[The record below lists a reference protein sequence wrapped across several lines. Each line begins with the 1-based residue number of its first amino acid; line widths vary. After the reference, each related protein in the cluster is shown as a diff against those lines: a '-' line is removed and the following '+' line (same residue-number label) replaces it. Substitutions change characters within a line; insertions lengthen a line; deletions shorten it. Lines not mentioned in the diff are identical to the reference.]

1 MIRVGVAQINMTVG
15 DLGGNARK
23 IADQADWARTQG
35 VDIVVFPEMTL
46 CGYPPEDL
54 LHKKHF
60 IRDSKKVLSSLK
72 KQIKEVVAVVGCL
85 DTDTQGRL
93 YNAAA
98 VIANGQILGM
108 YRKEVLPNYGVFDEK
123 RYFVS
128 GQDNPVFRIRQTRLG
143 INICEDIWVEDGP
156 FARQI
161 RQQCDVMI
169 NLSCSPYDVG
179 KLETRWRLLARRA
192 RTAGASVIY
201 ANAVGGQ
208 DEIVFDG
215 GSCVFAPSGRRR
227 ASAALFEEE
236 FLIVDLEEGSG
247 KKRRVSPE
255 IELPCTGLSKER
267 PTLTTVS
274 RSAPAA
280 SRIERIYRA
289 LVLGTR
295 DYINKNGF
303 QGVVIGLSGG
313 IDSALVCKI
322 AADALGPDQVTAVT
336 MPSCYTSSGTL
347 SDARRLA
354 KNLKIELREIPIGPI
369 HEAYLAG
376 LSGEFADTTP
386 GTAEENIQ
394 ARIRG
399 NLLMALSNKHGWIVL
414 TTGNKSE
421 MAVGYCTLYGD
432 MSGGFAVIKDVYKT
446 TVYDLARYG
455 NARAQAAIIP
465 ESILERAPSAELREN
480 QCDQDSLPPYDLLD
494 QILIEYIERH
504 QSFAAIVKKIGHA
517 ETVRKVLRL
526 VDLSEYKR
534 RQAPPGIKITTR
546 AFGKD
551 WRLPITNRYKHY

>member
-15 DLGGNARK
+15 DFEGNARK
-23 IADQADWARTQG
+23 IADQAARARMQEI
-35 VDIVVFPEMTL
+35 DIVVFPEMAL

-54 LHKKHF
+54 LHKRHF
-60 IRDSKKVLSSLK
+60 VRDSQEVLRSLK
-72 KQIKEVVAVVGCL
+72 KQIKGVTVVAGCL
-85 DTDTQGRL
+85 DTGTRGEL

-98 VIANGQILGM
+98 VIADGRISGI
-108 YRKEVLPNYGVFDEK
+108 YRKECLPNYGVFDEK

-128 GQDNPVFRIRQTRLG
+128 GENNPVFRMHQTRIG
-143 INICEDIWVEDGP
+143 INICEDIWLEDGP
-156 FARQI
+156 FARQC
-161 RQQCDVMI
+161 RQQCDVII
-169 NLSCSPYDVG
+169 NLSCSPYDIG

-192 RTAGASVIY
+192 KTSGACVVY

-215 GSCVFAPSGRRR
+215 GSCVFAPSGRRL
-227 ASAALFEEE
+227 ASAALFQEDFLTVDVEEI
-236 FLIVDLEEGSG
+236 FG
-247 KKRRVSPE
+247 KKCRVPQE
-255 IELPCTGLSKER
+255 IELPYHVLRER
-267 PTLTTVS
+267 PLMKTVAHA
-274 RSAPAA
+274 APAV

-295 DYINKNGF
+295 DYIGKNGF
-303 QGVVIGLSGG
+303 QGVVVGLSGG

-322 AADALGPDQVTAVT
+322 AADALGPDKVTAVT

-347 SDARRLA
+347 RDARQLA
-354 KNLKIELREIPIGPI
+354 KNLNIELREIPIGPI

-376 LSGEFADTTP
+376 LSGEFAGTAP

-446 TVYDLARYG
+446 TVYELARHCNTQDG
-455 NARAQAAIIP
+455 QKIIP
-465 ESILERAPSAELREN
+465 ESILERAPSAELKEN
-480 QCDQDSLPPYDLLD
+480 QCDQDSLPSYDLLD
-494 QILIEYIERH
+494 QILIEYIEKH
-504 QSFAAIVKKIGHA
+504 QSFAAIVKKVGDA
-517 ETVRKVLRL
+517 QTVRKVLKL
-526 VDLSEYKR
+526 VDQSEYKR